1 VPQLY
6 IISNLTE
13 SKEAK
18 GNMENRVS
26 IWRTVYVAEGAK
38 ISKKQFEDMAE
49 IAGRINLF
57 AQRLNKAGARK

>member
-1 VPQLY
+1 
-6 IISNLTE
+6 
-13 SKEAK
+13 
-18 GNMENRVS
+18 MENRVS